1 MMISS
6 MLKTKEMIPANDS
19 VNIKDLDPKMK
30 DFVVKLEGTL
40 GKELTITSGY
50 RGPDHPIEAAKKTPG
65 EHATGLAV
73 DIAAI
78 GGTPVFELVEAAIDL
93 GCKRIGISRK
103 SNFVHLGLDKD
114 RVTSIWTY

>member
-1 MMISS
+1 MRAANNEINLTD
-6 MLKTKEMIPANDS
+6 LKPEMIEF
-19 VNIKDLDPKMK
+19 IEG
-30 DFVVKLEGTL
+30 LELVL
-40 GKELTITSGY
+40 GEELTITSGY
-50 RGPDHPIEAAKKTPG
+50 RGPDHPIEAAKAKPG

-78 GGTPVFELVEAAIDL
+78 GGTPVYLLVKAAIEL

-103 SNFVHLGLDKD
+103 NNFVHLGLDPN